1 METLIQCDFDG
12 TITENDVSYFLLD
25 SFARRDWRRLL
36 QEYEKHRIH
45 VGEFNTRAF
54 GMVKADKQTLLEAI
68 KGEIKIRAGFQELV
82 SYCFMKGYRFV
93 IVSNGLDFYIEAILK
108 ELGLENVETHAA
120 QTSFCLEG
128 MEVRYVGPDG
138 KQLTDGFKEAYVKL
152 FQKQGYRVVYI
163 GNGDSDSLPAKYAY
177 RVFATS
183 DLLTYCRK
191 NKLACESFTKLTDVV
206 EALET
211 S

>member
-12 TITENDVSYFLLD
+12 TITEDDVSYFLLD
-25 SFARRDWRRLL
+25 SFARKEWRRLL
-36 QEYEKHRIH
+36 QEYEKHRIR

-82 SYCFMKGYRFV
+82 SYCSMKGYRFV

-108 ELGLENVETHAA
+108 ELGLENIETHAA
-120 QTSFCLEG
+120 RASFCPEG

-138 KQLTDGFKEAYVKL
+138 KQLSGGFKEAYVKL

-177 RVFATS
+177 QVFATS

-191 NKLACESFTKLTDVV
+191 NNLACEPFTKLTDVV
-206 EALET
+206 KALEI

>member
-82 SYCFMKGYRFV
+82 SYCSMQGYRFV

-120 QTSFCLEG
+120 RASFCPEG

-163 GNGDSDSLPAKYAY
+163 GNGDSDGLPAKYAY

-183 DLLTYCRK
+183 DLLIYCRK
-191 NKLACESFTKLTDVV
+191 NNLACEPFAKLTDVV

>member
-12 TITENDVSYFLLD
+12 TITEDDVSYFLLD
-25 SFARRDWRRLL
+25 SFARKEWRRLL
-36 QEYEKHRIH
+36 QEYEKHRIR

-54 GMVKADKQTLLEAI
+54 GMVKADKQTLLEAM
-68 KGEIKIRAGFQELV
+68 KGKIKIRAGFQELV
-82 SYCFMKGYRFV
+82 SYCSMKGYRFV

-108 ELGLENVETHAA
+108 ELGLENIETHAA
-120 QTSFCLEG
+120 RASFCPEG

-138 KQLTDGFKEAYVKL
+138 KQLSDGFKEAYVKL

-177 RVFATS
+177 QVFATS

-191 NKLACESFTKLTDVV
+191 NNLACEPFTKLTDVV
-206 EALET
+206 KALEI